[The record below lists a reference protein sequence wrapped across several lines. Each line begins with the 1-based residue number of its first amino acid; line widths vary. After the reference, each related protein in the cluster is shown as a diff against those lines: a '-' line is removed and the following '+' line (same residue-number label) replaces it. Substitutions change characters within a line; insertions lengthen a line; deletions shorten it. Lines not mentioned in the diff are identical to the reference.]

1 MAHTFQSVAEFA
13 AAAGRTLGVGPWFT
27 VTQERIDDF
36 ADVTEDWQWIHV
48 DPDRAAASDLGTTIA
63 HGYLTLSLV
72 PRLSSEVFAFAGV
85 GRAVN
90 YGIEK
95 VRFPA
100 PVRPGDRIRAEATL
114 VDTRPAGPDD
124 SGTLGRVRYVIE
136 IDGSPRPA
144 CVLEALML
152 VLPPE
157 NAS

>member
-1 MAHTFQSVAEFA
+1 MTHIFNGVGEFA
-13 AAAGRTLGVGPWFT
+13 AATGLDLGHGPWFEM
-27 VTQERIDDF
+27 TQARIDQF

-48 DPDRAAASDLGTTIA
+48 DRARAARSELGSTIA
-63 HGYLTLSLV
+63 HGYLTLALV
-72 PRLSSEVFAFAGV
+72 PRLSAGLFDFDGI

-100 PVRPGDRIRAEATL
+100 PVRPGDRIRARGAVVEVT
-114 VDTRPAGPDD
+114 PAGPD
-124 SGTLGRVRYVIE
+124 GRGALGRVRYTIE
-136 IDGSPRPA
+136 IEDRERPA

-157 NAS
+157 TS

>member
-1 MAHTFQSVAEFA
+1 MPHTFHSAEEFA
-13 AAAGRTLGVGPWFT
+13 AATGRTLGVGSWLT
-27 VTQERIDDF
+27 VTQQRIDEF

-95 VRFPA
+95 VRFPT

-114 VDTRPAGPDD
+114 VETRPAGPDGT
-124 SGTLGRVRYVIE
+124 GTLGRVRYVIE
-136 IDGSPRPA
+136 IEGRDRPA

-157 NAS
+157 TS